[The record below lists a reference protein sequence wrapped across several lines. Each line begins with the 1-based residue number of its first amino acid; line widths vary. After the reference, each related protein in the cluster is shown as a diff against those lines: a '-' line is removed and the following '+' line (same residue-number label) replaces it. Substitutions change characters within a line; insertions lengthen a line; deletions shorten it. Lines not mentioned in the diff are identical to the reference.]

1 MSIIVDKPLDRLSL
15 LSALTQLG
23 ERDAMLRG
31 LTSQFGAPPLW
42 RRSQSFETLVH
53 IVLEQ
58 KVSLASAQAVMQRVR
73 LLCPTMSAEKFLKV
87 PEAKLRKAGISG
99 RKVSYCYS
107 IAESLTA
114 GHLNLTSLRR
124 LPDELVVEKLM
135 MVRGIGPW
143 TAGVYLLMA
152 MRRPDAWA
160 SGDRALVVS
169 MAESAGLE
177 SVPDYSD
184 FDEYALSWQPHR
196 ATAARMLWH
205 AYLQRRKQKSG

>member
-1 MSIIVDKPLDRLSL
+1 MSIIVDKPLDRITL
-15 LSALTQLG
+15 LTAVKELG
-23 ERDAMLRG
+23 ERDAMLRR
-31 LTSQFGAPPLW
+31 LATQFGAPPLW

-58 KVSLASAQAVMQRVR
+58 KVSLTSAQAVMRRVQA
-73 LLCPTMSAEKFLKV
+73 LCPSMSAEQFVTV

-107 IAESLTA
+107 MAESLTS
-114 GHLNLTSLRR
+114 GQLDLTSLRK
-124 LPDELVVEKLM
+124 LPDEQVVEKLM

-169 MAESAGLE
+169 LAESAGLE
-177 SVPDYSD
+177 TVPDYSG
-184 FDEYALSWQPHR
+184 FDEYAMRWQPHR
-196 ATAARMLWH
+196 GTAARLLWH